1 MGKKIDRIVLDI
13 AVAAAFY
20 FYFQRAFG
28 NRLVSAALSLL
39 CLTMLRRVLR
49 TLLAALQKTVLFRR
63 RNLRRNAR
71 SAIMRLACMDAEAA
85 QSAVEQLVRLSYGES
100 ARVVPVQRHPSSTL
114 SADSLFDLWRQNQD
128 QQRLVICASC
138 KADPDCRA
146 LADQLKAPRVAVIDA
161 PLLAQLISEH
171 PDVLRPQAEESV
183 VPRPRRAS
191 RILHLLLRR
200 QNAPR
205 CLIVAASM
213 FLIYLLCGS
222 VIHLALSLTL
232 LLAALIS
239 LRTPPRPARLF

>member
-1 MGKKIDRIVLDI
+1 MGKKIDRMVLEV

-28 NRLVSAALSLL
+28 NRVVNVGLALL
-39 CLTMLRRVLR
+39 CLTLLRRILR
-49 TLLAALQKTVLFRR
+49 ALRAALEKTVLFRR

-71 SAIMRLACMDAEAA
+71 SAVMRLACMDAEAA
-85 QSAVEQLVRLSYGES
+85 QSAVEQLVFLSYGES
-100 ARVVPVQRHPSSTL
+100 ACVVPVQRHPSSTL
-114 SADSLFDLWRQNQD
+114 SADSLFDLWRQNRG
-128 QQRLVICASC
+128 QQRLVVCASC

-146 LADQLKAPRVAVIDA
+146 LAGQLKAPRVAVIDA
-161 PLLAQLISEH
+161 PLLTQLISEH
-171 PDVLRPQAEESV
+171 PDVLRPQADESAP
-183 VPRPRRAS
+183 PRPRRAS

-222 VIHLALSLTL
+222 AIHLALSLTL

-239 LRTPPRPARLF
+239 LRTPPRPAHLF